1 MYIYLHFTFKLR
13 IRVTNTA
20 VYSEKQE
27 LFNVLVPFKL
37 NEVLSTHWH
46 VLLVCVFLRP
56 GALWMCIV
64 LNPHCK
70 PEQKS
75 SWLRQLRRWNSV
87 DVCPWEDGNHGNE
100 LPNLT
105 HSLPQ
110 GAHGNQ
116 GQGLTSFCVCPSK
129 TCLLCNKSSG
139 SFKDER
145 CSMWTST
152 FSVVFVPVCTCYI
165 T

>member
-1 MYIYLHFTFKLR
+1 MREIIIFIIIVYLLLR
-13 IRVTNTA
+13 
-20 VYSEKQE
+20 
-27 LFNVLVPFKL
+27 
-37 NEVLSTHWH
+37 
-46 VLLVCVFLRP
+46 VCVYP

-116 GQGLTSFCVCPSK
+116 GQRLTSLACLSV
-129 TCLLCNKSSG
+129 TCLLCNLTVVKVRSAALY
-139 SFKDER
+139 
-145 CSMWTST
+145 
-152 FSVVFVPVCTCYI
+152 VVFVNISSEASQTRGRRV
-165 T
+165 

>member
-1 MYIYLHFTFKLR
+1 
-13 IRVTNTA
+13 
-20 VYSEKQE
+20 
-27 LFNVLVPFKL
+27 
-37 NEVLSTHWH
+37 
-46 VLLVCVFLRP
+46 
-56 GALWMCIV
+56 MCIV

-70 PEQKS
+70 SEQKS

-116 GQGLTSFCVCPSK
+116 GQRLRSFE
-129 TCLLCNKSSG
+129 CLSVNYLHCKNLSG
-139 SFKDER
+139 RGCQCIKNL
-145 CSMWTST
+145 
-152 FSVVFVPVCTCYI
+152 
-165 T
+165 